1 MGMPFDVSDVVGSLV
16 AAVVLI
22 VAKWAFDKLS
32 FWDEKI
38 GLMINRAEL
47 RKVELL
53 RADPVHITHFLL
65 LQGIYCFGALA
76 IGLMLLPL
84 AFMDGGMK
92 LLTPGLWCVGL
103 VIYFCVVFP
112 AGMMVRVR
120 KGDAYIKRQQE
131 RIARAEKRLELRRQR
146 KTP

>member
-65 LQGIYCFGALA
+65 LQGHLLFRRIGYWADAAAAGLHGRWHEATHARTVVRWSGDLFLRCLPGRHDGPRAKGRCLHQASTGAHR
-76 IGLMLLPL
+76 PS
-84 AFMDGGMK
+84 
-92 LLTPGLWCVGL
+92 
-103 VIYFCVVFP
+103 
-112 AGMMVRVR
+112 
-120 KGDAYIKRQQE
+120 
-131 RIARAEKRLELRRQR
+131 
-146 KTP
+146 